1 MPFSPIII
9 PHYLFQ
15 QEANISASRIDFL
28 PFLTVVF
35 KFPEYITFHTLYLY
49 VILFCGGWGV
59 AWEEKTVWKDEK
71 QDNSFGIWCKSQYNH
86 VFFFFFSLITSS
98 TNFCDY
104 LLVKFFFFF
113 FFFFQPL
120 LPISAQM
127 IKFALELIQCGFIKQ
142 TAREK
147 NNNNNNNT
155 LSFFFLF
162 FLSLFFSFNHA
173 TALSRKW
180 V

>member
-86 VFFFFFSLITSS
+86 VFFFFF
-98 TNFCDY
+98 
-104 LLVKFFFFF
+104 
-113 FFFFQPL
+113 FFQPL

>member
-1 MPFSPIII
+1 MLFYFVEDEEWHGKRRLFERMKNKIILLE
-9 PHYLFQ
+9 YD
-15 QEANISASRIDFL
+15 ANLSI
-28 PFLTVVF
+28 
-35 KFPEYITFHTLYLY
+35 
-49 VILFCGGWGV
+49 
-59 AWEEKTVWKDEK
+59 
-71 QDNSFGIWCKSQYNH
+71 NM
-86 VFFFFFSLITSS
+86 FFFFFSLITSS

-104 LLVKFFFFF
+104 LLVKFFFF

-147 NNNNNNNT
+147 NNNNNNNNT

-173 TALSRKW
+173 TALSRK
-180 V
+180 